1 MLRTLIAT
9 PQPKGL
15 AMSIRLLPAI
25 VTAFVVA
32 ALMVSPS
39 ASAAAPQASSLE
51 KVSNVVQ
58 PGIVYLETTYRAH
71 VVDTYLNYALNEG
84 RPFEATSS
92 CSGFFVN
99 PDGYFVSAG
108 HCVDT
113 GDGRDAVLIEAAQWS
128 YENEPWPAG
137 TTIDDVLEYAYNNFR
152 VRSEEDPRLRK
163 VDREVAAAYGVEVG
177 GIPTGKALPAR
188 VLGANSFEK
197 GDVALLK
204 LEAENVPVLQL
215 ATKAEPRVGTEV
227 VSVGYPG
234 SVDYVTDQTFDPS
247 FKEGTVSSEKTLDG
261 GLRKVF
267 EVSAAIAGGQ
277 SGGPTVDLSGRVI
290 GVNSFGAT
298 AETEAFNFVSPA
310 SEVEQLLADE
320 GVENRLGRT
329 NQLYRDGLRAY
340 YAGDREEA
348 LASFDELLGLVREHE
363 FAQEFRARA
372 LRLQKAEEASVP
384 VAPIGIGI
392 GALVTL
398 AGTLVLIRR
407 RRGGSGSAPAPVA
420 PSGGPSP
427 EPSWQMP
434 APAPRVPAEEVHSPQ
449 MTVVNGGNGSSNG
462 VPILLGIAGS
472 RAGERFPL
480 EESLVLGRGHV
491 DVVIDDAKVSRR
503 HAELTPVDGRIQIMD
518 LGSVNGTAVNGIPLG
533 GPVWLNDGDV
543 IELGDTSFQLEAHS
557 VPDARDQVTIV
568 RSVPG

>member
-1 MLRTLIAT
+1 
-9 PQPKGL
+9 
-15 AMSIRLLPAI
+15 MSIRLLPAI
-25 VTAFVVA
+25 ITALVA
-32 ALMVSPS
+32 TALAVAPS
-39 ASAAAPQASSLE
+39 AMAAPPKATTLE

-58 PGIVYLETTYRAH
+58 PGIVYLETTYRGY
-71 VVDTYLNYALNEG
+71 VVDTYLNEAVGGG
-84 RPFEATSS
+84 REFEATSS

-99 PDGYFVSAG
+99 PDGYFVTAG
-108 HCVDT
+108 HCVDS
-113 GDGRDAVLIEAAQWS
+113 GDGKDAVLAQATQWS
-128 YENEPWPAG
+128 YENERETWPADW
-137 TTIDDVLEYAYNNFR
+137 TLDDAFAYAYDNFR
-152 VRSEEDPRLRK
+152 VRSVDDYRERK

-215 ATKAEPRVGTEV
+215 APGAEPRIGSEI

-234 SVDYVTDQTFDPS
+234 DVDYVTDQTFDPS

-267 EVSAAIAGGQ
+267 EVSAAIANGQ
-277 SGGPTVDLSGRVI
+277 SGGPTVDLRGRVI
-290 GVNSFGAT
+290 GVNSFGAN
-298 AETEAFNFVSPA
+298 ADTEAFNFVSPA

-372 LRLQKAEEASVP
+372 LRLPKAEEASLP
-384 VAPIGIGI
+384 IAPIGIGI
-392 GALVTL
+392 GVLVTL

-407 RRGGSGSAPAPVA
+407 RRGGSGSAPAPAPVA

-427 EPSWQMP
+427 EPIWRP
-434 APAPRVPAEEVHSPQ
+434 AAPAPQVPAEHVPTPQ
-449 MTVVNGGNGSSNG
+449 MTVVNGGGGSASG
-462 VPILLGIAGS
+462 VPTVLGVAGS

-480 EESLVLGRGHV
+480 ESALVLGRGHV
-491 DVVIDDAKVSRR
+491 DVIVDDAKVSRR
-503 HAELTPVDGRIQIMD
+503 HAELRPVDGRIQIMD
-518 LGSVNGTAVNGIPLG
+518 LGSVNGTAVNGMPLG

-543 IELGDTSFQLEAHS
+543 IQLGDSAFRLEVTPVAIS
-557 VPDARDQVTIV
+557 RDQVTVV
-568 RSVPG
+568 RAAHG